1 MPSIRIYMDT
11 IEKQNLRRRNI
22 IGGGKQIVSSI
33 NCPLPRIILVWSFFS
48 RRIITLPKISYTFLD
63 WWNVPVNTLV
73 KDATS
78 YPWAPISKLIIIL
91 PTSAERW
98 ETRAH
103 RTNHANHSNR
113 SNIYIY
119 ISNRSNRSNRSNH
132 STRFIRS
139 VRELYS
145 SFPNKYMY
153 NWNSIAIHC
162 FSWILQF
169 ALFLFSSIFSSII
182 AIFVDCL
189 I

>member
-11 IEKQNLRRRNI
+11 IEKQNLPRRNI

-119 ISNRSNRSNRSNH
+119 
-132 STRFIRS
+132 
-139 VRELYS
+139 L
-145 SFPNKYMY
+145 
-153 NWNSIAIHC
+153 IAQIVQ
-162 FSWILQF
+162 IVPTTLL
-169 ALFLFSSIFSSII
+169 ALFVRCANSTAPSLTNICII
-182 AIFVDCL
+182 GIA
-189 I
+189 

>member
-1 MPSIRIYMDT
+1 MPSIRICMDT

-22 IGGGKQIVSSI
+22 IGGGKQIASSI
-33 NCPLPRIILVWSFFS
+33 NCPLPRIIPVWFSFS
-48 RRIITLPKISYTFLD
+48 RRIITLPRISYTFLG
-63 WWNVPVNTLV
+63 WWNVPVNTPV

-103 RTNHANHSNR
+103 RTNHLANHSNR
-113 SNIYIY
+113 FN

-132 STRFIRS
+132 FTRFIRS
-139 VRELYS
+139 VRELYD

-153 NWNSIAIHC
+153 IYIYHIYIIYVSYIYIWIIGIA
-162 FSWILQF
+162 
-169 ALFLFSSIFSSII
+169 
-182 AIFVDCL
+182 
-189 I
+189 